1 MYFCVQVYYDSK
13 FKCNMKKYLF
23 LFLMAMPLL
32 FMSCSSDD
40 DEAML
45 SKSELIGT
53 WYTLE
58 DDWVFAL
65 TESTVTLYELW
76 KSSGKYLLNPA
87 HHVTRKYTINGNK
100 VVSEDGHIATITS
113 INGNTI
119 SVNIDNEILTLIKFN
134 GTPQQLM
141 DYLNR

>member
-1 MYFCVQVYYDSK
+1 
-13 FKCNMKKYLF
+13 MKKYLI
-23 LFLMAMPLL
+23 LFLMAMPFF
-32 FMSCSSDD
+32 FMGCSSDD
-40 DEAML
+40 DEATL

-58 DDWVFAL
+58 DDWVFAF
-65 TESTVTLYELW
+65 TESTVTIYELW

-87 HHVTRKYTINGNK
+87 YHVTRKYTISGNR
-100 VVSEDGHIATITS
+100 VVSEDGHTATIIS
-113 INGNTI
+113 INDNTI
-119 SVNIDNEILTLIKFN
+119 SVNIDNEMLTLTKFD

>member
-1 MYFCVQVYYDSK
+1 
-13 FKCNMKKYLF
+13 
-23 LFLMAMPLL
+23 MAMPLL
-32 FMSCSSDD
+32 FMGCSSDD
-40 DEAML
+40 DEATL

-58 DDWVFAL
+58 DDWVFAF

-87 HHVTRKYTINGNK
+87 YHVTRKYTISGNK

>member
-1 MYFCVQVYYDSK
+1 
-13 FKCNMKKYLF
+13 MKKYLF

-32 FMSCSSDD
+32 FMGCSSDD
-40 DEAML
+40 DEATL

-58 DDWVFAL
+58 DDWVFAF
-65 TESTVTLYELW
+65 TESTVTIYELW

-87 HHVTRKYTINGNK
+87 YHVTRKYTISGNR
-100 VVSEDGHIATITS
+100 VVSEDGHTATIIS
-113 INGNTI
+113 INDNTI
-119 SVNIDNEILTLIKFN
+119 SVNIDNEMLTLTKFD
-134 GTPQQLM
+134 GTPQQLL